1 MKSTVT
7 KNLTY
12 IGAGIGLALFAL
24 FGLLYGSLIGG
35 MVGINISG
43 AIFGSPVE
51 PGIFQRVIVAL
62 GMLTGILLSAVVFVA
77 GAAAVG
83 YLFGLAV
90 DPETWGKKK
99 ALSNEAIKHS

>member
-35 MVGINISG
+35 MIGIQCIG

-51 PGIFQRVIVAL
+51 PGIFQRVIVAV

-77 GAAAVG
+77 GFAAMG
-83 YLFGLAV
+83 YLIDLLLILRHGARKR
-90 DPETWGKKK
+90 PCQTRP
-99 ALSNEAIKHS
+99 